1 MSRAENDKKIVNP
14 KSLADLTSKQTIFK
28 QARTITQILNDINGI
43 KKTDEYDAFE
53 VLRDI
58 EKILNIK
65 PLLLFS
71 LYVDQFSN
79 NEYIMKLL
87 IDIKRK
93 TLNRILA
100 MNLTIENKD
109 DFNILL
115 RNALFNINNA
125 ISGMRIIEV
134 SEDELKNMT
143 LSQVINKNRNDIY
156 VRTINDFN
164 KLIDEFYMIVNVDE
178 IKEKKAIEI
187 CNLIIHSTVIEYKLK
202 EWKIVVLCLS
212 KYMRKEQRDRF
223 NNIYLSMMSVDIQND
238 EISRECYDGINL
250 KAADIKFAK
259 AIGKPLAKTVLIN
272 NRSKTSGNSS
282 SSTFIN
288 PEEKLKKTGSYE
300 LNLTA
305 IDYSPII
312 KDSYYNRYQISN
324 WIKQTECVSL
334 AGLSPI
340 EKKK

>member
-14 KSLADLTSKQTIFK
+14 KSLADLTSKQTIIK

-305 IDYSPII
+305 VDYSPII